1 MKGTMS
7 KEVIYKKLFAI
18 VKFFTVSTADLHKL
32 LTSSIL
38 RVLSRTEIF
47 TMGHYAANLRDIEFC
62 LFDLLEREKI
72 LGTSIY
78 KELDRQ
84 TVMGMLEEVKRL
96 SENDLA
102 ESFVEGDRIGVD
114 FDPATGDA
122 KLPASF
128 IKSYRAYMDGDWW
141 RIDAPVELGGTV
153 IPASLR
159 WAIAEMVLGSN
170 PSIHIYA
177 SGTSFAQVAYYLG
190 TEEQKRFAKFMI
202 DGQWG
207 ASMMLTEPEAG
218 SDVGAGRSKA
228 VKQSDGTWH
237 ITGTKRFI
245 TSGDSDL
252 SENIMHFVL
261 ARREG
266 GGPGTKG
273 LSLFMIPKFMFDT
286 ETGALGK
293 RNGVYVTKVEHKM
306 GLNVSSTC
314 EMNLGENEPAVGYL
328 LGEVHEGIAQMFKV
342 IEFARM
348 MVGTKAIATLSAGY
362 LQALAYAKT
371 RVQGGDMK
379 VMDNKSSPRVTIIHH
394 PDVRRSLMVQKAYA
408 EGMRALVLYTAS
420 IQDQVAMDRA
430 DGVDKEKLADLEA
443 LNDLL
448 LPVVKGYGSEKSWTL
463 LGTESLQTFGGSG
476 FTQDWPLEQY
486 VRDAK
491 IDTLYEGTTAIQGL
505 DFFFRKIVK
514 DGGRAIGLL
523 SKEIETFA
531 KSGGVHSLEK
541 DALRKAFSDLN
552 AIIAVLVGHAMES
565 QEKPEEI
572 YMVGLNTSRCLIAV
586 GDVITAWLLLR
597 QADIAA
603 AKLPSADKDADFYT
617 GKIAAAKFFVH
628 NVLPHIAADRVIV
641 EATDNSIME
650 ISEGAF

>member
-1 MKGTMS
+1 
-7 KEVIYKKLFAI
+7 
-18 VKFFTVSTADLHKL
+18 
-32 LTSSIL
+32 
-38 RVLSRTEIF
+38 
-47 TMGHYAANLRDIEFC
+47 MGHYTANLRDIQFC
-62 LFDLLEREKI
+62 LFDLLERERI

-84 TVMGMLEEVKRL
+84 TVEGMLDEVKRL
-96 SENDLA
+96 AENDLA
-102 ESFVEGDRIGVD
+102 ASFVDGDRLGVEFNSTTGDVTLPESF
-114 FDPATGDA
+114 
-122 KLPASF
+122 K
-128 IKSYRAYMDGDWW
+128 KSYRSYMDGEWW
-141 RIDAPVELGGTV
+141 RIDTPVELGGTV
-153 IPASLR
+153 IPASVR
-159 WAIAEMVLGSN
+159 WAIAEMVLGAN
-170 PSIHIYA
+170 PAVHIYA
-177 SGTSFAQVAYYLG
+177 SGTAFAHVAYYLG
-190 TEEQKRFAKFMI
+190 TPEQKKIAKLMVEKE
-202 DGQWG
+202 WG
-207 ASMMLTEPEAG
+207 SSMMLTEPDAG
-218 SDVGAGRSKA
+218 SDVGAGRSSA
-228 VKQSDGTWH
+228 VKQPDGTWH

-252 SENIMHFVL
+252 NENIIHFVL
-261 ARREG
+261 ARRKG

-273 LSLFMIPKFMFDT
+273 LSLFLIPKFMFDF

-293 RNGVYVTKVEHKM
+293 RNGVYATKVEHKM

-314 EMNLGENEPAVGYL
+314 EMNLGEKEPAVGYL
-328 LGEVHEGIAQMFKV
+328 LGDVHEGIAQMFKI

-362 LQALAYAKT
+362 QQALAYAKT
-371 RVQGGDMK
+371 RIQGGDMK
-379 VMDNKSSPRVTIIHH
+379 VMDDKASRRVTIIHH
-394 PDVRRSLMVQKAYA
+394 PDIRRSLMVQKSYS

-420 IQDQVAMDRA
+420 IQDAVAMA
-430 DGVDKEKLADLEA
+430 KAEGGNKDKLEDLEA

-523 SKEIETFA
+523 GKEISEFA
-531 KSGGVHSLEK
+531 QSDGPHSDEK
-541 DALRKAFSDLN
+541 GELLKALGDLN
-552 AIIAVLVGHAMES
+552 QMVGVLVGHAMAS
-565 QEKPEEI
+565 QEKAEEI
-572 YMVGLNTSRCLIAV
+572 YKVGLNTSRVLLAV

-603 AKLPSADKDADFYT
+603 TKLPNAGKDSDFYI
-617 GKIAAAKFFVH
+617 GKIASAKFFIR
-628 NVLPHIAADRVIV
+628 NNLPHITADRKIV